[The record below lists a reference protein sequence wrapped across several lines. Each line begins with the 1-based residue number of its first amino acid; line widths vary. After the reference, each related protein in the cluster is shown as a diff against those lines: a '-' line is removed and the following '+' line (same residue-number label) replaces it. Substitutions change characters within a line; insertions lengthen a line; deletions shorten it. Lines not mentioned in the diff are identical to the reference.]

1 MSSGIQ
7 VALIVYSRMLM
18 GLEMSC
24 WIERKNMM
32 LMIELMSKNL
42 AVKRPAKC
50 VRHHSDEQYKHDG
63 VDMAAWVHGFLDS
76 IPGNE

>member
-1 MSSGIQ
+1 
-7 VALIVYSRMLM
+7 
-18 GLEMSC
+18 
-24 WIERKNMM
+24 M
-32 LMIELMSKNL
+32 LMIELMSENL

-63 VDMAAWVHGFLDS
+63 VDMASWVHGFLDS